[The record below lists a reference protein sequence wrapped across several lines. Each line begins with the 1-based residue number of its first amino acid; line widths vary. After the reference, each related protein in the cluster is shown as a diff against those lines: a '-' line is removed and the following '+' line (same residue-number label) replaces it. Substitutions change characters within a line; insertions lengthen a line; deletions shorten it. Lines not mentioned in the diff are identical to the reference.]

1 MKPPLTRR
9 KSPVLRDRLRFL
21 PHSSARTEPGSIL
34 RREIKPDKRIILQP
48 LVRIKPWASNK
59 IAEAR
64 NLGEHPAARAA
75 RRWGAPAGVALVA
88 LFLVSSLFLPQ
99 SRFQQIKNSL
109 QKNPD
114 DFQAQM
120 DLAEIFLA
128 HHQFEEAEKILLLAQ
143 SQKIASN
150 PQVLGEQTE
159 PKLEELWQKKI
170 SADPQ
175 EIKKLINA
183 WEKIVEEKPN
193 YRDAYLQL
201 AYFHHL
207 LFQKEEALQNLQK
220 AVDLD
225 PNYPWLEKMK
235 QVLSQ

>member
-1 MKPPLTRR
+1 MAK
-9 KSPVLRDRLRFL
+9 K
-21 PHSSARTEPGSIL
+21 
-34 RREIKPDKRIILQP
+34 IKPDKRIILQP
-48 LVRIKPWASNK
+48 LVRIKPWANNK

-88 LFLVSSLFLPQ
+88 LLLVSSLFLPQ

-114 DFQAQM
+114 NFQAQM
-120 DLAEIFLA
+120 DLAEVFLA

-143 SQKIASN
+143 SQKISSDQ
-150 PQVLGEQTE
+150 QVLGEQTE
-159 PKLEELWQKKI
+159 PKIEELWRKKI
-170 SADPQ
+170 AADPQ

-183 WEKIVEEKPN
+183 WEKIVEEKPD

-207 LFQKEEALQNLQK
+207 LFQKEEAIKNFQK
-220 AVDLD
+220 AIDLD
-225 PNYPWLEKMK
+225 PNYPLIEKIK
-235 QVLSQ
+235 PVLAQ